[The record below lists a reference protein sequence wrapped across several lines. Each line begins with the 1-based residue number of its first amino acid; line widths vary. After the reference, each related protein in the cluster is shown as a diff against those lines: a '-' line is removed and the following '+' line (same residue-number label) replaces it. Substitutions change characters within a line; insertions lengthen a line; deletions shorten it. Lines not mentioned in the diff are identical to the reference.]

1 MSNVIEKVKVLWNK
15 EQIKVLVILSMM
27 LQIVLIFFAPLRK
40 HIRDKRLLL
49 LLWLAYLGADYVATL
64 TLGSILANTFD
75 NSSAYLPGQSI
86 TSFWAPFLLLH
97 LGGPDNITSY
107 SIEDNELWLRHLLSF
122 VVQVSTA
129 FSVIVQSTLQTSSF
143 LVPSILVFI
152 VGMAKFGE
160 RTLALRAAS
169 WITPHLYKF
178 QTNQSRLNSNNPQ
191 IDQFVSMNCPDKPK
205 TSANQRKK

>member
-1 MSNVIEKVKVLWNK
+1 
-15 EQIKVLVILSMM
+15 MM
-27 LQIVLIFFAPLRK
+27 LQMVLIFFAPLRK
-40 HIRDKRLLL
+40 QTRDKRLLL

-64 TLGSILANTFD
+64 ALGSILANTFD
-75 NSSAYLPGQSI
+75 NSSADLPGQSL
-86 TSFWAPFLLLH
+86 TALWAPFLLIH

-122 VVQVSTA
+122 VVQVSTV
-129 FSVIVQSTLQTSSF
+129 FLVIVQSTLQTSSF

-169 WITPHLYKF
+169 M
-178 QTNQSRLNSNNPQ
+178 QQ
-191 IDQFVSMNCPDKPK
+191 I
-205 TSANQRKK
+205 